1 MLVDVHNCMTGV
13 KADVEGSTCRLT
25 PAFDTSSHAVEVLM
39 AILVESSV
47 QLLAGERYL
56 SSVTEPAFQGGGVPT
71 SPAAKSE
78 PVPRHTSQGSSSL
91 SSRGQRRRPDRCTGR
106 QGSVPSQIRK
116 LGVEGMGRAVLIL
129 KVGELN
135 GCRLLCFEEF
145 QVKEMEKRGHSIG
158 QVQRNSD
165 TLEQCMGKGKQI
177 GWSVPAGWPRDV
189 KR

>member
-1 MLVDVHNCMTGV
+1 MSRSQPFREVASRPLRLQSLSLSLATHH
-13 KADVEGSTCRLT
+13 KAPQAS
-25 PAFDTSSHAVEVLM
+25 
-39 AILVESSV
+39 
-47 QLLAGERYL
+47 LAG
-56 SSVTEPAFQGGGVPT
+56 GKGVDLT
-71 SPAAKSE
+71 AA
-78 PVPRHTSQGSSSL
+78 
-91 SSRGQRRRPDRCTGR
+91 
-106 QGSVPSQIRK
+106 PSQIRK

-135 GCRLLCFEEF
+135 GCHLLCFEEF
-145 QVKEMEKRGHSIG
+145 QVKEMGKRGHSIG